1 LVGGDSGSSPF
12 AMNFPRDDL
21 RTRSG
26 AASAAFRREE
36 GAEQPESVARTAQMI
51 THPEGQTRS
60 LCRGFFRAGTVST
73 RRSRIKR
80 TASGRRDEGMQ
91 RANVFGLHPAPNYDT
106 KFVQ

>member
-1 LVGGDSGSSPF
+1 MRSAPV
-12 AMNFPRDDL
+12 RDDL

-60 LCRGFFRAGTVST
+60 LCPHSLPAAQPHQ
-73 RRSRIKR
+73 KR
-80 TASGRRDEGMQ
+80 TAGGRRDEEDAAC
-91 RANVFGLHPAPNYDT
+91 RERIWNTTCNEL
-106 KFVQ
+106 